1 MPASQV
7 SVNLFGGELTANS
20 PWNRI
25 IVWISTYGRY
35 ILITTE
41 LIVLL
46 AFLSRF
52 SLDRKLTDLKEEIAQ
67 KQQILEANAALE
79 NNIRAIQTQIGTV
92 KTLLAQEDIPVK
104 ALDALHT
111 LLPTG
116 VYLNNLLIDKNK
128 VVTDITA
135 NTTQGLSQFLSNL
148 NVTKN
153 FSNIEIGNINKQQTG
168 ITLTLTAYYVDDNTK
183 PAKATK

>member
-7 SVNLFGGELTANS
+7 SVNLFGGELSANS

-25 IVWISTYGRY
+25 VTWISTYGRY

-52 SLDRKLTDLKEEIAQ
+52 SLDRKLTDLKEEITQ
-67 KQQILEANAALE
+67 KQQILEVNAPLE
-79 NNIRAIQTQIGTV
+79 NKVRSTQTQLAAV
-92 KTLLAQEDIPVK
+92 KTLLSAQDIPVK
-104 ALDALHT
+104 SLRALHI

-116 VYLNNLLIDKNK
+116 VYLNTLSIDKTK
-128 VVTDITA
+128 VSAEITA
-135 NTTQGLSQFLSNL
+135 ATTQGLSQFLSNL
-148 NVTKN
+148 HATKK
-153 FSNIEIGNINKQQTG
+153 FSGIEIGNINKQPTG
-168 ITLTLTAYYVDDNTK
+168 TVLTLTAFYADDIKTNTK
-183 PAKATK
+183 TQ